1 MRWKLLRRRLSIT
14 APRVTVR
21 RSLPWALRWAVAA
34 LLLGFSAA
42 LALWA
47 FETGKDWAGLDRGA
61 KDELARLRAQVVE
74 LRQDR
79 DKAQSVANTAE
90 SLLNTERATEER
102 LAEQLRQSESE
113 KLALKADLG
122 FFQQLIP
129 SGNGV
134 PSEGLSVRGFK
145 AELQSPGHLRYQ
157 LLVVQGGKEP
167 APFNGHV
174 ELSVTGTVDG
184 QPWTP
189 AEPSAAQPLTVKQF
203 ARVEGMIDCPAQA
216 VVKTVQLKVTDA
228 SGAVRALQTLR
239 M

>member
-21 RSLPWALRWAVAA
+21 RSLPLAFRWALAA
-34 LLLGFSAA
+34 LGLGFSAA

-47 FETGKDWAGLDRGA
+47 FETGKDLAGLDRGA
-61 KDELARLRAQVVE
+61 KEELARLRGQVDD
-74 LRQDR
+74 LRTDR

-90 SLLNTERATEER
+90 SLLKTERATEER
-102 LAEQLRQSESE
+102 LADQLRQSESD
-113 KLALKADLG
+113 KLALQSDLG

-129 SGNGV
+129 SAGGT
-134 PSEGLSVRGFK
+134 PEGLSVRGFK
-145 AELQSPGHLRYQ
+145 AELQAPGHVRYQ
-157 LLVVQGGKEP
+157 LLVVQGGKQP

-174 ELSVTGTVDG
+174 ALSLTGTVDG
-184 QPWTP
+184 HPWSST
-189 AEPSAAQPLTVKQF
+189 APSSEQALTVKQF

-216 VVKTVQLKVTDA
+216 VVQTVQLKVTDA

>member
-21 RSLPWALRWAVAA
+21 RSVPWALRWALAA
-34 LLLGFSAA
+34 LALGFSAA

-61 KDELARLRAQVVE
+61 KEELAQLRAQVDE
-74 LRQDR
+74 LHADR

-90 SLLNTERATEER
+90 SLLKTERATEER
-102 LAEQLRQSESE
+102 LGEQLRQSESD
-113 KLALKADLG
+113 KLALRADLG

-129 SGNGV
+129 STGGT
-134 PSEGLSVRGFK
+134 PEGLSVRGFK
-145 AELQSPGHLRYQ
+145 AELQAPGHLRYQ
-157 LLVVQGGKEP
+157 LLVVQGGKQTV
-167 APFNGHV
+167 PFTGRV
-174 ELSVTGTVDG
+174 ALSVTGTVDG
-184 QPWTP
+184 RPWSS
-189 AEPSAAQPLTVKQF
+189 AAPSAEQALTVKQF

-216 VVKTVQLKVTDA
+216 VVQTVQLKVTDA